1 VPFLQVDQIR
11 DKIADQSCDGIQVVL
26 DLPGRGRG
34 IKTTRKFQQQEVV
47 CDYNGQLLSHKDAN
61 TLEDAMGYM
70 FSFKFRATS

>member
-1 VPFLQVDQIR
+1 MNRAMGYKLSRIYQAEAEASR
-11 DKIADQSCDGIQVVL
+11 
-26 DLPGRGRG
+26 RM
-34 IKTTRKFQQQEVV
+34 RKCQQQEVV